1 MCTIVRLYFWH
12 VWSSICMRY
21 VSNILSSKQKDKKS
35 IYVVA
40 KYLQIFNIPF
50 KYLLMESIRLI
61 TNIHYKT
68 IFYCELHS
76 IIPFA
81 EMCCGPRGIPWWI
94 DCIRWTS
101 SAWRSNYWDQW
112 NWYDM
117 CSSCSGMIEFWYFS
131 IWAHTLYIIA
141 ILSWFYSKWNR

>member
-1 MCTIVRLYFWH
+1 
-12 VWSSICMRY
+12 MRY

-81 EMCCGPRGIPWWI
+81 EMCCGPRGIP
-94 DCIRWTS
+94 
-101 SAWRSNYWDQW
+101 
-112 NWYDM
+112 
-117 CSSCSGMIEFWYFS
+117 
-131 IWAHTLYIIA
+131 
-141 ILSWFYSKWNR
+141 